1 MLGRV
6 FLHVKSR
13 PIVVGD
19 HNENLKS
26 DLSCMC
32 VLNVSIEIENFLCY
46 KTTRKSI
53 CNRKIRKSVCT
64 INIYE
69 SICKRKIR
77 NSIRVT

>member
-32 VLNVSIEIENFLCY
+32 VLNVSIDIENFLCY
-46 KTTRKSI
+46 KKLE
-53 CNRKIRKSVCT
+53 NP
-64 INIYE
+64 Y
-69 SICKRKIR
+69 
-77 NSIRVT
+77 VTERSGNLYVL